1 MIRGLFCG
9 VSEYRANQQLPYCI
23 NDAKKMKEVF
33 TENLVCSD
41 DSIVVLAQDGRIENS
56 EYIRELVRFS
66 ENCME
71 EDIAVVY
78 YSGHGGI
85 DERGDNY
92 LYATNTF
99 DGNDMTCVYFDVIIE
114 HLKKSKAKSKLV
126 IIDCCHADSNYGSEK
141 QKFDTDKAIKD
152 IYQSGI
158 TAVFSCRKDQES
170 HPYYDNEISAFT
182 QFFCDAVSYKK
193 SYQPKGL
200 YLSDLKIT
208 LDAYARVW
216 NIKNESMQQVPVLR
230 SNMIGTV
237 VFPLKYPPK
246 ISERKKR
253 GFVFDDFDALDFQWQ
268 VKKPKEIEHYQKVY
282 RAEVVAKV
290 DIDDE
295 NIAAFLQNVINKL
308 KEIEIPYN
316 VKKLPHLLFMR
327 CTSIENIYLPYGLE
341 EIDDWAL
348 ACDSENLKEIVI
360 PETVDSISD
369 YAFSDDTELL
379 VREDS
384 YAYVWSQA
392 HSRKYRCIE

>member
-33 TENLVCSD
+33 MENLVCSD
-41 DSIVVLAQDGRIENS
+41 DSIVVLAKDGRIENS

-66 ENCME
+66 ENCTE

-126 IIDCCHADSNYGSEK
+126 IIDCCHADSDYGSEK

-182 QFFCDAVSYKK
+182 QFF
-193 SYQPKGL
+193 L
-200 YLSDLKIT
+200 
-208 LDAYARVW
+208 
-216 NIKNESMQQVPVLR
+216 
-230 SNMIGTV
+230 
-237 VFPLKYPPK
+237 
-246 ISERKKR
+246 
-253 GFVFDDFDALDFQWQ
+253 
-268 VKKPKEIEHYQKVY
+268 
-282 RAEVVAKV
+282 
-290 DIDDE
+290 
-295 NIAAFLQNVINKL
+295 
-308 KEIEIPYN
+308 
-316 VKKLPHLLFMR
+316 
-327 CTSIENIYLPYGLE
+327 
-341 EIDDWAL
+341 
-348 ACDSENLKEIVI
+348 
-360 PETVDSISD
+360 
-369 YAFSDDTELL
+369 
-379 VREDS
+379 
-384 YAYVWSQA
+384 
-392 HSRKYRCIE
+392 

>member
-41 DSIVVLAQDGRIENS
+41 DSIVVLAKDGRIENS

-193 SYQPKGL
+193 SYQPEGL

-216 NIKNESMQQVPVLR
+216 NIKNESMQQEPVLR

-237 VFPLKYPPK
+237 VFPDAELK
-246 ISERKKR
+246 I
-253 GFVFDDFDALDFQWQ
+253 FVTATAQIRAMRRYKELQAKGMPADFDDILKNVEERDYIDTHRATSPLRQADDALVLDNSNLTIAEQKQWLM
-268 VKKPKEIEHYQKVY
+268 KM
-282 RAEVVAKV
+282 
-290 DIDDE
+290 
-295 NIAAFLQNVINKL
+295 F
-308 KEIEIPYN
+308 
-316 VKKLPHLLFMR
+316 
-327 CTSIENIYLPYGLE
+327 E
-341 EIDDWAL
+341 ERT
-348 ACDSENLKEIVI
+348 K
-360 PETVDSISD
+360 
-369 YAFSDDTELL
+369 
-379 VREDS
+379 
-384 YAYVWSQA
+384 
-392 HSRKYRCIE
+392 

>member
-33 TENLVCSD
+33 MENLVCSD
-41 DSIVVLAQDGRIENS
+41 DSIVVLAKDGRIENS

-66 ENCME
+66 ENCTE

-126 IIDCCHADSNYGSEK
+126 IIDCCHADSDYGSEK

-182 QFFCDAVSYKK
+182 QFFCDAVGYKK
-193 SYQPKGL
+193 SYQPEGL

-208 LDAYARVW
+208 LDAYARAW
-216 NIKNESMQQVPVLR
+216 NTKNESMQQVPVLR

-246 ISERKKR
+246 ISERKKE
-253 GFVFDDFDALDFQWQ
+253 GSCLTISMLWIF
-268 VKKPKEIEHYQKVY
+268 
-282 RAEVVAKV
+282 
-290 DIDDE
+290 
-295 NIAAFLQNVINKL
+295 NGKL
-308 KEIEIPYN
+308 KN
-316 VKKLPHLLFMR
+316 QKKL
-327 CTSIENIYLPYGLE
+327 NI
-341 EIDDWAL
+341 I
-348 ACDSENLKEIVI
+348 
-360 PETVDSISD
+360 
-369 YAFSDDTELL
+369 
-379 VREDS
+379 
-384 YAYVWSQA
+384 
-392 HSRKYRCIE
+392 RKYIELKWWQRSI